1 MSEPVIVRAHAVSLK
16 FPLFAGGGGRSLRSS
31 LAARFLKK
39 AGTVGPVGFAAL
51 SDVSFEVQSG
61 DRVALIGPNG
71 AGKSTL
77 LRVIA
82 NIYTPQ
88 SGSIERY
95 GSVLP
100 LFGPLP
106 GISEAA
112 TGYENI
118 MLAAY
123 SMGIPK
129 EKLQSLIEDVE
140 EFTELGDFLDMPI
153 KTYSSGMM
161 ARLMFAVATGLRAEI
176 FVLDEFSFATGDKF
190 FKEKAT
196 QRAHQQLSHGKTAF
210 VASHDD
216 AFLKTICNKAL
227 YLSEGRLIKFGEFDE
242 VLAAYSASRS

>member
-1 MSEPVIVRAHAVSLK
+1 MR
-16 FPLFAGGGGRSLRSS
+16 GS

-39 AGTVGPVGFAAL
+39 AGTAAPVGFAAL
-51 SDVSFEVQSG
+51 KDVSFDVYSG

-88 SGSIERY
+88 SGSVERY

-106 GISEAA
+106 GVSEAA

-123 SMGIPK
+123 SMGLPK
-129 EKLQSLIEDVE
+129 GKLQSLIEDVE

-161 ARLMFAVATGLRAEI
+161 ARLMFAVATGLRADI
-176 FVLDEFSFATGDKF
+176 FVLDEFSFATGDRF

-196 QRAHQQLSHGKTAF
+196 QRARQQLSHGKTAF

-216 AFLKTICNKAL
+216 QFLKTICNKAL
-227 YLSEGRLIKFGEFDE
+227 YLSEGRPIRFGDFDE
-242 VLAAYSASRS
+242 IAAEYSASRA